1 MFLPRLPVKQTDT
14 VTVVSLVKVTP
25 LFEHIKRLNLKFQNS
40 KLIDQE
46 TCQRLTEIRTEK
58 Q

>member
-1 MFLPRLPVKQTDT
+1 MKWTDI

-25 LFEHIKRLNLKFQNS
+25 LFERIKRLNLKVQNS
-40 KLIDQE
+40 KLIEQE
-46 TCQRLTEIRTEK
+46 TCQRLTEIGAEK